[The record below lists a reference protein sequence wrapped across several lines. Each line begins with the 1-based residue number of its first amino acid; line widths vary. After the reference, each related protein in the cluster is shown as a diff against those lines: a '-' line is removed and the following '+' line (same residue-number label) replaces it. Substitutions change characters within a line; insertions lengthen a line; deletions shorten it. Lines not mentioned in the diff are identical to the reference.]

1 MAPSFWVP
9 VPPRVKEGGLK
20 TKGVVNQSSLTLS
33 RDCWV
38 IHSPENDRKYI
49 CLRIVYCKD

>member
-33 RDCWV
+33 RDRRD
-38 IHSPENDRKYI
+38 IYRPESDGKYMPQDSI
-49 CLRIVYCKD
+49 L